1 MWIFTKER
9 FQETLWLEGVGIIPE
24 EAVQEHLQLLHRQG
38 LDKSYSQ
45 HLPQKKLPDLLFVRT
60 CQYGAWEMVVIS
72 DGDTDSP
79 LYSLLFQHQKLYRF
93 TELEEN

>member
-9 FQETLWLEGVGIIPE
+9 FQETLWLEGVGTIPE
-24 EAVQEHLQLLHRQG
+24 EAIQERLQLLHRQG

-45 HLPQKKLPDLLFVRT
+45 HLPKKKLPDLLFVRT
-60 CQYGAWEMVVIS
+60 CQYEAWKMVVIS
-72 DGDTDSP
+72 DGDTDSS